1 MKIEQISEQGND
13 LETLKALRRK
23 IARTLD
29 ETTSGRDIA
38 ALSRQLQI
46 VLQQINELEAAQ
58 EIDADT
64 AEIDE
69 MIRGRQAIRDEK
81 GRRL

>member
-13 LETLKALRRK
+13 LDTLKALRRK

-64 AEIDE
+64 AELDE
-69 MIRGRQAIRDEK
+69 IIRSRRAVRDEK

>member
-69 MIRGRQAIRDEK
+69 MIRGRQSVRDEK

>member
-69 MIRGRQAIRDEK
+69 MIRGRQGVRDEK